1 MGDPERPNAVDPVIA
16 PLEAVDAVG
25 VNRAT
30 TADSA
35 VIAAWTDHHN
45 EIYAFLI
52 RTTRD
57 PEVAEDLLQE
67 AFLRL
72 TREVRANRTPDNVRA
87 WLYRVG
93 ANLAVSRG
101 RRITSAFRGIA
112 RIVTSPGFDR
122 TEDAPEVSYI
132 SREGRADLVEAL
144 AELRPEARAAL
155 LMSSEGFNGHEI
167 AEAVGRSES
176 ATRTMLC
183 RARMQVRTR
192 LAAAEAPR

>member
-1 MGDPERPNAVDPVIA
+1 MSDVGRPNHVDPVIA

-30 TADSA
+30 TADAA
-35 VIAAWTDHHN
+35 VVAAWADHHN

-101 RRITSAFRGIA
+101 RRITSAFHGIA
-112 RIVTSPGFDR
+112 RIVTTPGFDR

-144 AELRPEARAAL
+144 AELRPDARAAL
-155 LMSSEGFNGHEI
+155 LMSSEGFSGHEI
-167 AEAVGRSES
+167 AEAVGRSDS

-183 RARMQVRTR
+183 RARVQVRTR
-192 LAAAEAPR
+192 LAAAEGPR

>member
-1 MGDPERPNAVDPVIA
+1 MDPVIA
-16 PLEAVDAVG
+16 PLEAVDAAG
-25 VNRAT
+25 TSRAAVADAVVV
-30 TADSA
+30 TAWA
-35 VIAAWTDHHN
+35 DHHN

-72 TREVRANRTPDNVRA
+72 TREARANRTPDNVRA

-101 RRITSAFRGIA
+101 RRITSAFAGIA
-112 RIVTSPGFDR
+112 KIVTSPGFDR

-132 SREGRADLVEAL
+132 AREGRADLVEAL

-167 AEAVGRSES
+167 ARAIGRTDT
-176 ATRTMLC
+176 ATRTLLC
-183 RARMQVRTR
+183 RARVQVRNR
-192 LAAAEAPR
+192 LATAEASR